1 MKRIMEVL
9 KNIHRSEQGAEGL
22 EKLLIIAAVVLPLL
36 GILIYF
42 RKDIGAWTDTQ
53 LEDIKGDS
61 QISSDSPTGY

>member
-22 EKLLIIAAVVLPLL
+22 EKLLIVAAIVLPLL

-42 RKDIGAWTDTQ
+42 RRDIGAWTGDQ
-53 LEDIKGDS
+53 MEQIKGESD
-61 QISSDSPTGY
+61 IDTSSSTGN